1 MTPELRQSI
10 ATRAHAVQRRLSEP
24 DVDPVAAATDA
35 KRVFEDAGD
44 ATRTRWITLELAG
57 YAEHV
62 PARPLH
68 VVLGVA
74 AGDRLAAHVAAY
86 RSQRGTNIATS
97 SPTEFRHF
105 FVEPLAELQD
115 ARARIATQ
123 TTGTRMVLEFGP
135 EPGVPDYPRSIEFTR
150 DVLDRVVLGFTAALH
165 LQLGAWT

>member
-1 MTPELRQSI
+1 
-10 ATRAHAVQRRLSEP
+10 
-24 DVDPVAAATDA
+24 
-35 KRVFEDAGD
+35 
-44 ATRTRWITLELAG
+44 
-57 YAEHV
+57 
-62 PARPLH
+62 
-68 VVLGVA
+68 
-74 AGDRLAAHVAAY
+74 LAAHVAAY